1 MLEGI
6 KILIQRIEANDKDI
20 DDWIEKAQDDV
31 LTEPDLSQGQVEQF
45 TQEEKD
51 AVRAALV
58 AHYRREFNAEIMDMV
73 SGKDETEEEEREPLS
88 KKMLIN
94 QAQLQLMKA
103 MAEQDAEFFAK
114 APVKK
119 EGAWTQF

>member
-6 KILIQRIEANDKDI
+6 KILIQRIEAGGDGVH
-20 DDWIEKAQDDV
+20 DWVEKAHDDV

-51 AVRAALV
+51 AVKAALV
-58 AHYRREFNAEIMDMV
+58 AHYRREFNAEVMDMI
-73 SGKDETEEEEREPLS
+73 SGEDETEEEEREPLT

-94 QAQLQLMKA
+94 QAQLHLMKE
-103 MAEQDAEFFAK
+103 MAKYE
-114 APVKK
+114 APTKK
-119 EGAWTQF
+119 EGSSWGQF